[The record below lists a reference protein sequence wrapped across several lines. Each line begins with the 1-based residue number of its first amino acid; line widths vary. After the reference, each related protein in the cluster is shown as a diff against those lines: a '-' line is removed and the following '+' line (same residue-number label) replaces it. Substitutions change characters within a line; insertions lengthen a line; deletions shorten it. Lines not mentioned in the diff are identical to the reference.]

1 MPNNNTNTSNV
12 ATPATTPAENATPT
26 TRTRKPREKVRPLEV
41 LKGIENVKSLSD
53 KEKTILIEHY
63 RAELNRVESACNS
76 YKANAEAAFEK
87 SRMLE
92 NAYNHCIEI
101 NNAKLNDVVQAAS
114 TFYKTIY
121 LIAKDGKQND

>member
-1 MPNNNTNTSNV
+1 MTNNDTNTTNV
-12 ATPATTPAENATPT
+12 ATPVEDATPT
-26 TRTRKPREKVRPLEV
+26 PRTRKPREKVRPLEI

-63 RAELNRVESACNS
+63 RAELNRVETACNS
-76 YKANAEAAFEK
+76 YKANSEAAFEK
-87 SRMLE
+87 ARMLE
-92 NAYNHCIEI
+92 NAYNRCIEI
-101 NNAKLNDVVQAAS
+101 NNTKLNDMVQAAS

>member
-1 MPNNNTNTSNV
+1 MPNRNTNTPNA
-12 ATPATTPAENATPT
+12 ATSAPAENATPA
-26 TRTRKPREKVRPLEV
+26 TRTRKPREKIRPLEV
-41 LKGIENVKSLSD
+41 LKGIDNVKSLSD
-53 KEKTILIEHY
+53 KEKIILIEHY
-63 RAELNRVESACNS
+63 RAELNRVSAACNN

-92 NAYNHCIEI
+92 NAYNLNIEV
-101 NNAKLNDVVQAAS
+101 NNAKLNDMVQAAS

>member
-1 MPNNNTNTSNV
+1 MT
-12 ATPATTPAENATPT
+12 ENATSAT
-26 TRTRKPREKVRPLEV
+26 VTEVAETRTRKPREKVRPLDE
-41 LKGIENVKSLSD
+41 LKTIENVKSLSE

-63 RAELNRVESACNS
+63 RAELNRTTAACNS

-87 SRMLE
+87 ARMLE
-92 NAYNHCIEI
+92 NAYNHNIEV

-121 LIAKDGKQND
+121 LIAKDGTKND

>member
-1 MPNNNTNTSNV
+1 MANNDTNTTNV
-12 ATPATTPAENATPT
+12 ATPATTSAENTTST

-92 NAYNHCIEI
+92 NAYNHCIEV
-101 NNAKLNDVVQAAS
+101 NNAKLNDMVQAAS

>member
-1 MPNNNTNTSNV
+1 MPNSNTNTSNA
-12 ATPATTPAENATPT
+12 ATSAPAENATPT

-63 RAELNRVESACNS
+63 RAELNRVSAACNS
-76 YKANAEAAFEK
+76 YKNNAEAAFEK

-92 NAYNHCIEI
+92 DAYNRNIEMH
-101 NNAKLNDVVQAAS
+101 NAKLNDVVQAAS
-114 TFYKTIY
+114 TFYKTIF
-121 LIAKDGKQND
+121 LIAKDGTKND